1 MQYFIKKLCVEIIEI
16 FMRFGSDEIE
26 FEIVKDWVK
35 LPEGW
40 SFGHV
45 VGVDVD
51 ENDNVYVLNR
61 GEHPIIIFDKDG
73 KFLKS
78 WGEGEMTAGHG
89 LHIEGNVAYI
99 TDYKEHIVSK
109 YTLDG
114 RLLKTWG
121 TRGVPGEDG
130 EPFNRPTDVDVAP
143 SGEIYI
149 SDGYVN
155 ARVHKYSTEGELL
168 FSWGE
173 HGKGPG
179 QFDISHDVCIARDGR
194 VFVADRQNHRIQ
206 IFTQHGEYI
215 GELTGFKQPCSITI
229 DKDDYIYVTELQQ
242 RFSILDSEGNLI
254 ARWGGEKSLEPGLF
268 MNPHCACIDSKGDLY
283 IGETLEG
290 SRIQKFK
297 RVI

>member
-1 MQYFIKKLCVEIIEI
+1 
-16 FMRFGSDEIE
+16 MRFGSDEIE
-26 FEIVKDWVK
+26 FEIEIDWAK

-45 VGVDVD
+45 IGVDVD
-51 ENDNVYVLNR
+51 QNDNVYVLNR
-61 GEHPIIIFDKDG
+61 GEHPLIIFDKDG

-89 LHIEGNVAYI
+89 LHIEGKVAYI

-155 ARVHKYSTEGELL
+155 ARVHKYSADGELL

-173 HGKGPG
+173 HGTGPG

-206 IFTQHGEYI
+206 IFTPHGEYI
-215 GELTGFKQPCSITI
+215 NELTGFKQPCSVTI

-297 RVI
+297 RVR